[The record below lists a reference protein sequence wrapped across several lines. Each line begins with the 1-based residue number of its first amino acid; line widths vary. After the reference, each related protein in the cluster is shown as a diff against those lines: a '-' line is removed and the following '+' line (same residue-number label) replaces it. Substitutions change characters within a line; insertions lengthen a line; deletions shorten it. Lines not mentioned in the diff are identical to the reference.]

1 MNKRLATVFFAIAF
15 LSISMLAGCQGEDEH
30 SETND
35 KPEGYV
41 EPIPVKLA
49 EEEPITAS

>member
-1 MNKRLATVFFAIAF
+1 MNKRLATVFSVVTF
-15 LSISMLAGCQGEDEH
+15 LSISLLAGCQGEDEH
-30 SETND
+30 FETND

-41 EPIPVKLA
+41 EPIPVKLV